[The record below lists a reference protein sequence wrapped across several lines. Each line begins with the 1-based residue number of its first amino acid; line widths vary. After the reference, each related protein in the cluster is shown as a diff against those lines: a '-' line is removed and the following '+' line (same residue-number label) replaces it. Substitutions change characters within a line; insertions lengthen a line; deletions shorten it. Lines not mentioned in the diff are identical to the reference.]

1 VDKSFDMGLGF
12 LAVGIL
18 GSCLSWGLLI
28 LFGRRT
34 IYNTGLALLAALQLL
49 IGILDFAPN
58 RANRPGII
66 WAQASILIVWNFFYN
81 LTIGPVGFSILCETS
96 AMHLREKTIAFAT
109 AVQAAVGIGMTVA
122 VPYMINPDQA
132 ALGGKMGFF
141 FGGLAALSCIWAYF
155 RIPETVCF
163 ICIALHHLALF
174 SLALRK
180 DSQHQRLTERYR
192 KIALMRSWTSCSIVV
207 SDRGTL
213 NTTRISKQSKW
224 QA

>member
-1 VDKSFDMGLGF
+1 MGLGF

-163 ICIALHHLALF
+163 ICIASPCPLSPGLEKRFA
-174 SLALRK
+174 
-180 DSQHQRLTERYR
+180 
-192 KIALMRSWTSCSIVV
+192 TSKT
-207 SDRGTL
+207 D
-213 NTTRISKQSKW
+213 
-224 QA
+224 

>member
-1 VDKSFDMGLGF
+1 MGLGF

-18 GSCLSWGLLI
+18 GSCLSWGLII

-34 IYNTGLALLAALQLL
+34 IYNAGLALLAALQFL

-58 RANRPGII
+58 KANRPGIV
-66 WAQASILIVWNFFYN
+66 WAQASILIAWNFFYN

-155 RIPETVCF
+155 RIPETVCA
-163 ICIALHHLALF
+163 ICITSPCPLSPLF
-174 SLALRK
+174 PGRQKRFA
-180 DSQHQRLTERYR
+180 
-192 KIALMRSWTSCSIVV
+192 TSNT
-207 SDRGTL
+207 DRTMQKNRTYEELDIMFNRGVRARDFKHYK
-213 NTTRISKQSKW
+213 NF
-224 QA
+224 

>member
-1 VDKSFDMGLGF
+1 MGLGF

-163 ICIALHHLALF
+163 ISTASLCPLF
-174 SLALRK
+174 PGLQKRFATSKTDRTMQKNRTYEELDIMFNRGV
-180 DSQHQRLTERYR
+180 
-192 KIALMRSWTSCSIVV
+192 RSR
-207 SDRGTL
+207 DFKHYK
-213 NTTRISKQSKW
+213 NF
-224 QA
+224 